1 MMKHIVVNGFYIG
14 YDDKIDNGD
23 DMTKVDWPGRV
34 KGLLKAELKKKNV
47 SYKDL
52 AERLTA
58 MGIPETDANIAN
70 KISRGG
76 FTAVFFVQCLVAIG
90 AHIVRLH
97 ESD

>member
-1 MMKHIVVNGFYIG
+1 MKHIVVNGFYIG
-14 YDDKIDNGD
+14 YDDKIDIGA
-23 DMTKVDWPGRV
+23 DMTKIDWPHRV

-47 SYKDL
+47 SYKQL

-58 MGIPETDANIAN
+58 MGIPESEANIAN

-90 AHIVRLH
+90 AHVVRLH
-97 ESD
+97 EAE

>member
-1 MMKHIVVNGFYIG
+1 MIYTVVNDNHIG
-14 YDDKIDNGD
+14 YDDKIDIGD
-23 DMTKVDWPGRV
+23 DMTEADWPARV

-58 MGIPETDANIAN
+58 MGIPESEANIAN

-97 ESD
+97 EAE